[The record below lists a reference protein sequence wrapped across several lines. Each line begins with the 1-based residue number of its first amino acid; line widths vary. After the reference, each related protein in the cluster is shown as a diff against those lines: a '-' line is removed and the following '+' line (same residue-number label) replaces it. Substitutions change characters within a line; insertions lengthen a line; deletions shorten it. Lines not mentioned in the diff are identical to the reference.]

1 MTTRPGR
8 SATPAA
14 ADPDRDLPTDLR
26 VDRRDFLRRMTA
38 LTASASVAGW
48 AAAVPE
54 AARAGTS
61 GGASASAPLRLP
73 ETRGATGA
81 AQDTNPAYLSVA
93 RAAALLRDGELSA
106 LELVEACLA
115 RITRFDPELMVF
127 NTVLAD
133 QARAAAR
140 AADQTRGA
148 GALHGIPLALKD
160 NYYTAGVPTTA
171 NSHIFADFVPDYDA
185 EAWRRLRAH
194 GAVLVGKTQM
204 GPLATSRATTPDG
217 GNTTLNAWAP
227 DDPSVSPGGSSSG
240 SATAVALG
248 LALAATGTQ
257 TGGSITNPAQA
268 QGLTGLK
275 PTMGRVS
282 LRGIIPLTYTRDHPG
297 PLARNAMDAAILLQV
312 MAGEDTADPRTL
324 GLPAVADYVAAATPV
339 ERAGR
344 PALRWPTRIG
354 VLPGYL
360 DGPRAES
367 PQRLDAPPD
376 AAARA
381 RMQARLARST
391 AEIAA
396 RRAMLETFQTLGAEV
411 VEVPTPTDWET
422 LTSGDFNNVRLPERT
437 EPFMEH
443 LQRDVRLFGVS
454 LAPWINGLLL
464 PGTEYLRGQRA
475 KLLLLRRVL
484 DDVFDRCDV
493 VVQTSPVPFDMIGLP
508 LVAFPTGLQER
519 AGGPLPVGAMF
530 GARPYAEDRLL
541 SLVAAYQSVTDWHT
555 RRPAEPVIDTSG
567 GAGAMGAA
575 GGARGRTTPEEVMAT
590 GE

>member
-1 MTTRPGR
+1 
-8 SATPAA
+8 
-14 ADPDRDLPTDLR
+14 
-26 VDRRDFLRRMTA
+26 
-38 LTASASVAGW
+38 VAR
-48 AAAVPE
+48 AAVP
-54 AARAGTS
+54 AG
-61 GGASASAPLRLP
+61 GSAGVPLRLP
-73 ETRGATGA
+73 EMPAETGV
-81 AQDTNPAYLSVA
+81 AQETDPAYLSVA
-93 RAAALLRDGELSA
+93 RAAALLRDGDLSA

-115 RITRFDPELMVF
+115 RIARFDPTLMAF
-127 NTVLAD
+127 NTVRAD

-140 AADQTRGA
+140 AADQGRGG

-160 NYYTAGVPTTA
+160 NYYTAGVLTTA

-185 EAWRRLRAH
+185 EAWRRLRAQ

-217 GNTTLNAWAP
+217 RNTTLNAWAP

-257 TGGSITNPAQA
+257 TGGSITSPAHA

-312 MAGEDTADPRTL
+312 MAGEDAGDPRTR
-324 GLPAVADYVAAATPV
+324 GLPPVADYVAAATPV

-354 VLPGYL
+354 VLPDYL
-360 DGPRAES
+360 DEPTAGGEPQPDEPR
-367 PQRLDAPPD
+367 DAS
-376 AAARA
+376 ARA
-381 RMQARLARST
+381 REQAQSARRA
-391 AEIAA
+391 AEVAA
-396 RRAMLETFQTLGAEV
+396 RRAMLETFERLGAEL
-411 VEVPTPTDWET
+411 VEVSPPADWET
-422 LTSGDFNNVRLPERT
+422 LTGSEFNNVRLPERT
-437 EPFMEH
+437 EPFLEH
-443 LQRDVRLFGVS
+443 LQRDVRQFGVS

-464 PGTEYLRGQRA
+464 PGAEYLRGQRA

-519 AGGPLPVGAMF
+519 AGGPLPLGAMF
-530 GARPYAEDRLL
+530 GARPHAEDRLL
-541 SLVAAYQSVTDWHT
+541 SLVAAYQTVTDWHT
-555 RRPAEPVIDTSG
+555 RRPAEPVIDASG

-575 GGARGRTTPEEVMAT
+575 DDARGRTTVEEVMAT
-590 GE
+590 GQ